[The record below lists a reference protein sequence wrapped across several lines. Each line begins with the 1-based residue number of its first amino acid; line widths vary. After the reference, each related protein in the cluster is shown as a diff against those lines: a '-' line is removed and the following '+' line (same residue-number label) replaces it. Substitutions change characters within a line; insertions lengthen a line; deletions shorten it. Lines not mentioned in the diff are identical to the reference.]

1 MEFGVKIDF
10 IHPNTEFDVK
20 DGLKQ
25 VGIIKKWEKIIET
38 KTLVVPPEMEEENLI
53 TLLEMEEK
61 VPNFVIIA
69 EPQRKKHNI
78 QFSDKNTL
86 VALRDIEIGEKLVV
100 YYPQWVKKRI
110 TAPNMFVYYLAQF
123 WTVLGLIIIVI
134 LWIAL
139 FT

>member
-1 MEFGVKIDF
+1 MEFGVKIEF
-10 IHPNTEFDVK
+10 IHPHMYFDVK
-20 DGLKQ
+20 DSLKQ

-61 VPNFVIIA
+61 VPNFVLIA
-69 EPQRKKHNI
+69 EPQRKKYNI